1 MLLSLEERMAE
12 TRGEIRGVIKGKIEV
27 YLSIGKSDEEIL
39 NLVNASEEVVLPI
52 IQELKNMSYSEEE
65 RRARQNARVRISI
78 YQLKGHSVEEIIKW
92 LDYPE
97 EYTLQLIEELK
108 TFNKLSRLE
117 EYQVNAYF
125 EGHAEGEIGVYL
137 CMGISVEEMATLS
150 GYAKGYI
157 LHVIEKLQEKV
168 QTGFMAGDA
177 VEEIVKQSGLTE
189 EYVFQLIEEHK
200 Q

>member
-39 NLVNASEEVVLPI
+39 HLVDAPEEIVLPI
-52 IQELKNMSYSEEE
+52 IQELKNKSYGEKEW
-65 RRARQNARVRISI
+65 RARQNARVDISI
-78 YQLKGHSVEEIIKW
+78 YQLQGHSVEEIVKL

-108 TFNKLSRLE
+108 TFNKLSWQE
-117 EYQVNAYF
+117 ENQVNAYF
-125 EGHAEGEIGVYL
+125 EGFAEGEIGVYL
-137 CMGISVEEMATLS
+137 CMGKSVEEMATLS

-157 LHVIEKLQEKV
+157 LNVIEELQKSV
-168 QTGFMAGDA
+168 
-177 VEEIVKQSGLTE
+177 
-189 EYVFQLIEEHK
+189 
-200 Q
+200 